1 MQKGVIPMQ
10 LLENRIIKDGQILG
24 GDILKVDSFL
34 NHNIDIPFVNKLAE
48 ELHRLYSDRGVTKIL
63 TIEASGIAIA
73 SLTALCFGVPM
84 LFAKK
89 SKSSNITGDV
99 FSSVAHSYTH
109 GCDNNI
115 IVSKKFL
122 GKGDKIL
129 IIDDFLAK
137 GSALSAL
144 WDIAKQAGAE
154 VVGAGIV
161 IEKEYQG
168 GGNLLRK
175 EGLRIE
181 SLAKIK
187 SMSSEGGIEFCR

>member
-1 MQKGVIPMQ
+1 MQKGVIQMQ

-48 ELHRLYSDRGVTKIL
+48 ELHRLYSDCGVTKVL

-73 SLTALCFGVPM
+73 SLTALSFGVPM

-99 FSSVAHSYTH
+99 FCSTAHSYTH

-122 GKGDKIL
+122 GKDDKIL

-144 WDIAKQAGAE
+144 WDIAKQAGD
-154 VVGAGIV
+154 
-161 IEKEYQG
+161 
-168 GGNLLRK
+168 
-175 EGLRIE
+175 
-181 SLAKIK
+181 SH
-187 SMSSEGGIEFCR
+187 

>member
-1 MQKGVIPMQ
+1 MQ
-10 LLENRIIKDGQILG
+10 LLENRIIADGQILE

-34 NHNIDIPFVNKLAE
+34 NHNIDIPFVWKLAE
-48 ELHRLYSDRGVTKIL
+48 ELHRLYSDCSVTKIL

-73 SLTALCFGVPM
+73 SLTALCFGVRM

-89 SKSSNITGDV
+89 SKSSNITGEV
-99 FSSVAHSYTH
+99 FSSTAHSYTH

-122 GKGDKIL
+122 GKDDKVL
-129 IIDDFLAK
+129 IIDDFLAQ

-144 WDIAKQAGAE
+144 WDITNQAGAE
-154 VVGAGIV
+154 MVGAGII

-175 EGLRIE
+175 KGLRIE

-187 SMSSEGGIEFCR
+187 SMSKENGIAFCK

>member
-1 MQKGVIPMQ
+1 MQ

-48 ELHRLYSDRGVTKIL
+48 ELHRLYSDCGVTKVL

-73 SLTALCFGVPM
+73 SLTALSFGVPM

-99 FSSVAHSYTH
+99 FCSTAHSYTH

-115 IVSKKFL
+115 IVSKNFN
-122 GKGDKIL
+122 GKYVKIL

-137 GSALSAL
+137 GSALLAL

-154 VVGAGIV
+154 LVGVGIV

-168 GGNLLRK
+168 GGTSPRK
-175 EGLRIE
+175 GLRIE
-181 SLAKIK
+181 SLGKIK
-187 SMSSEGGIEFCR
+187 SMSAEDGIEFCR

>member
-1 MQKGVIPMQ
+1 MQ
-10 LLENRIIKDGQILG
+10 LLENRIIADGRIIE

-34 NHNIDIPFVNKLAE
+34 NHNTDIPFVWKLAE
-48 ELHRLYSDRGVTKIL
+48 ELHRLYSDCDVTKIL

-89 SKSSNITGDV
+89 SRSSNITGEV
-99 FSSVAHSYTH
+99 FSSSAHSYTH

-115 IVSKKFL
+115 IVSKRFL
-122 GKGDKIL
+122 GKDDKVL
-129 IIDDFLAK
+129 IVDDFLAR

-144 WDIAKQAGAE
+144 WDITEQSGAE
-154 VVGAGIV
+154 TVGAGII

-168 GGNLLRK
+168 GGDLLRGK
-175 EGLRIE
+175 GLRIE

-187 SMSSEGGIEFCR
+187 SMSMENGIEFCG

>member
-1 MQKGVIPMQ
+1 MQ
-10 LLENRIIKDGQILG
+10 LLENRIIRDGQILD

-48 ELHRLYSDRGVTKIL
+48 ELHRLYSDCGITKIL

-89 SKSSNITGDV
+89 SKSSNITGEV
-99 FSSVAHSYTH
+99 FSSTAHSYTH
-109 GCDNNI
+109 GCDYNI
-115 IVSKKFL
+115 FVSKKFL
-122 GKGDKIL
+122 GKDDKVL
-129 IIDDFLAK
+129 IIDDFLAQ

-144 WDIAKQAGAE
+144 WDITNQAGAE
-154 VVGAGIV
+154 TVGAGII
-161 IEKEYQG
+161 IEKEYQD

-175 EGLRIE
+175 KGLRIE

-187 SMSSEGGIEFCR
+187 SMSNENGIAFCK

>member
-1 MQKGVIPMQ
+1 MQ
-10 LLENRIIKDGQILG
+10 LLENRIIADGQILE

-34 NHNIDIPFVNKLAE
+34 NHNIDIPFVWKLAE
-48 ELHRLYSDRGVTKIL
+48 ELHRLYSDCGVTKIL

-84 LFAKK
+84 LFAEK
-89 SKSSNITGDV
+89 SKSSNITGEV
-99 FSSVAHSYTH
+99 FSSTAHSYTH

-122 GKGDKIL
+122 GKDDKVL
-129 IIDDFLAK
+129 IIDDFLAQ

-144 WDIAKQAGAE
+144 WDVTNQAGAKT
-154 VVGAGIV
+154 VGAGII

-175 EGLRIE
+175 KGLRIE

-187 SMSSEGGIEFCR
+187 SMSKENGIEFCK

>member
-1 MQKGVIPMQ
+1 MQ
-10 LLENRIIKDGQILG
+10 LLENRIIADGQILE

-34 NHNIDIPFVNKLAE
+34 NHNIDIPFVWKLAE
-48 ELHRLYSDRGVTKIL
+48 ELHRLYSDCGVTKIL

-73 SLTALCFGVPM
+73 SLTARCFGVPM

-89 SKSSNITGDV
+89 SKSSNITGEV
-99 FSSVAHSYTH
+99 FSSTAHSYTH

-122 GKGDKIL
+122 GKDDKVL
-129 IIDDFLAK
+129 IIDDFLAQ

-144 WDIAKQAGAE
+144 WDITNQAGAE
-154 VVGAGIV
+154 TVGAGII

-175 EGLRIE
+175 KGLRIE

-187 SMSSEGGIEFCR
+187 SMSKENGIAFCK

>member
-1 MQKGVIPMQ
+1 MQ
-10 LLENRIIKDGQILG
+10 LLENRIIRDGQILD

-48 ELHRLYSDRGVTKIL
+48 ELHRLYSDCGITKIL

-122 GKGDKIL
+122 GKDDKIL
-129 IIDDFLAK
+129 IIDEFLAK

-168 GGNLLRK
+168 GGNRLRK

>member
-1 MQKGVIPMQ
+1 MQ
-10 LLENRIIKDGQILG
+10 LLENRIIADGQILE

-34 NHNIDIPFVNKLAE
+34 NHNIDIPFVWKLAE
-48 ELHRLYSDRGVTKIL
+48 ELHRLYSDCGVTKIL

-73 SLTALCFGVPM
+73 SLTALCFEVPM

-89 SKSSNITGDV
+89 SKSSNITGEV
-99 FSSVAHSYTH
+99 FSSTAHSYTH

-122 GKGDKIL
+122 GKDDKVL
-129 IIDDFLAK
+129 IIDDFLAQ

-144 WDIAKQAGAE
+144 WDITNQAGAE
-154 VVGAGIV
+154 TVGAGII

-175 EGLRIE
+175 KGLRIE

-187 SMSSEGGIEFCR
+187 SMSKENGIEFCK

>member
-1 MQKGVIPMQ
+1 MQ
-10 LLENRIIKDGQILG
+10 LLENRIIADGQILE

-34 NHNIDIPFVNKLAE
+34 NHNIDIPFVWKLAE
-48 ELHRLYSDRGVTKIL
+48 ELHRLYSDCGVTKIL

-89 SKSSNITGDV
+89 SKSSNITGEV
-99 FSSVAHSYTH
+99 FSSTAHSYTH

-122 GKGDKIL
+122 GKDDKVL
-129 IIDDFLAK
+129 IIDDFLAQ

-144 WDIAKQAGAE
+144 WDITNQAGAE
-154 VVGAGIV
+154 TVGAGII

-175 EGLRIE
+175 KGLRIE

-187 SMSSEGGIEFCR
+187 SMSKK

>member
-1 MQKGVIPMQ
+1 M
-10 LLENRIIKDGQILG
+10 
-24 GDILKVDSFL
+24 
-34 NHNIDIPFVNKLAE
+34 
-48 ELHRLYSDRGVTKIL
+48 L

-73 SLTALCFGVPM
+73 SLTALSFGVPM

-99 FSSVAHSYTH
+99 FCSTAHSYTH

-122 GKGDKIL
+122 GKDDKIL

-168 GGNLLRK
+168 GGNLLREK
-175 EGLRIE
+175 GLRIE

-187 SMSSEGGIEFCR
+187 SMSAEDGIEFCR

>member
-1 MQKGVIPMQ
+1 MQ
-10 LLENRIIKDGQILG
+10 LLENRIIADGQILE

-34 NHNIDIPFVNKLAE
+34 NHNIDIPFVWKLAE
-48 ELHRLYSDRGVTKIL
+48 ELHRLYSDCGVTKIL

-73 SLTALCFGVPM
+73 SLTALCFVVPM

-89 SKSSNITGDV
+89 SKSSNITGEV
-99 FSSVAHSYTH
+99 FSSTAHSYTH

-122 GKGDKIL
+122 GKDDKVL
-129 IIDDFLAK
+129 IIDDFLAQ

-144 WDIAKQAGAE
+144 WDITNQAGAE
-154 VVGAGIV
+154 TVGAGII

-175 EGLRIE
+175 KGLRIE

-187 SMSSEGGIEFCR
+187 SMSKENGIAFCK